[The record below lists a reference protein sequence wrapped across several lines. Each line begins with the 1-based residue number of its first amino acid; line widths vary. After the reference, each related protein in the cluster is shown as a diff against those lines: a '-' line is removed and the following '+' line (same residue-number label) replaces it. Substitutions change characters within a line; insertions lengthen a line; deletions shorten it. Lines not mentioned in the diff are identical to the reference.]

1 MKYSQR
7 HNGTDPPDPRNLAHF
22 IKNHSQNKSAY
33 GNHEIERPKTETF
46 SFFKLLNEHGFH

>member
-7 HNGTDPPDPRNLAHF
+7 HNDTDPPDPRNLAHF

-33 GNHEIERPKTETF
+33 GNHEIESLKQKRFHF
-46 SFFKLLNEHGFH
+46 SNC